1 MLGLIFGETNFPLE
15 ILKKVKKK
23 HIKYL
28 IIDLTKKKNF
38 KKDKNSYAVSIGQ
51 FGKIIKIF
59 KKNKCKKVLFAGKV
73 KKPNFSKLRLD
84 FKGIYYIPRIV
95 RSSKLGDAAI
105 LREIIKILKQE
116 KIITLSSLTYKP
128 ELTLK
133 KGTYSKVKPNKED
146 KLDIKKAISTLGKL
160 GKYTFSQG
168 TVVRNNKVVVI
179 EGKGG
184 TERML
189 KINRTKTQRNK
200 GVLVK
205 FPKKKQDLRID
216 LPTVGLKT
224 LVQCKAAGLKGIV
237 LKAKLHSDFIEKS
250 PFKTIFNGFIF
261 IFSLSSKLKS
271 ELTKSPFTKTI

>member
-23 HIKYL
+23 NIKYL

-59 KKNKCKKVLFAGKV
+59 KKNKCRKVLFAGKV

-116 KIITLSSLTYKP
+116 KIITLSSLTYNP

-133 KGTYSKVKPNKED
+133 KGTYSKIKPNKD
-146 KLDIKKAISTLGKL
+146 DNLDIKKAISTLGKL

-237 LKAKLHSDFIEKS
+237 LKAKQHVFLEKNKCIN
-250 PFKTIFNGFIF
+250 FANKNKMF
-261 IFSLSSKLKS
+261 
-271 ELTKSPFTKTI
+271 LTVK